1 MGFFKNEQVATQEE
15 FDTYRARVEARKQRD
30 RENTVW
36 WLSGLFIG
44 TAFGMILAVVV
55 ILWVG

>member
-1 MGFFKNEQVATQEE
+1 MGFFKNEQVAAQEE
-15 FDTYRARVEARKQRD
+15 FDTYRGRVEARKQRD

-44 TAFGMILAVVV
+44 TALGMILAVVV

>member
-1 MGFFKNEQVATQEE
+1 MGFFKNELVAAQEE

-44 TAFGMILAVVV
+44 TALGMIVAVVV
-55 ILWVG
+55 IVWVG

>member
-1 MGFFKNEQVATQEE
+1 VGFFKNEQVVAQEE
-15 FDTYRARVEARKQRD
+15 FDTYRGRVEARKQRD

>member
-1 MGFFKNEQVATQEE
+1 MGFFKNEQVAAQEE
-15 FDTYRARVEARKQRD
+15 FDTYRGRVEARKQRD

>member
-1 MGFFKNEQVATQEE
+1 MGFFKNELVAAQEE
-15 FDTYRARVEARKQRD
+15 FDSYRARVEARKQRD

-44 TAFGMILAVVV
+44 TALGMIIAVVV
-55 ILWVG
+55 IVWVG

>member
-1 MGFFKNEQVATQEE
+1 MGFFKNEQVVAQEE
-15 FDTYRARVEARKQRD
+15 FDTYRGRVEARKQRD

>member
-1 MGFFKNEQVATQEE
+1 MGFFKNELVAAQEE

-44 TAFGMILAVVV
+44 TALGMIIAVVV
-55 ILWVG
+55 IVWVG

>member
-1 MGFFKNEQVATQEE
+1 MGFFKNELVAAQEE

-55 ILWVG
+55 VVWVG

>member
-1 MGFFKNEQVATQEE
+1 MGFFKNELVAAQEE
-15 FDTYRARVEARKQRD
+15 FDTYRARVEARKLRD

-44 TAFGMILAVVV
+44 TALGMVIAVVV

>member
-1 MGFFKNEQVATQEE
+1 VGFFKNEQVVAQEE
-15 FDTYRARVEARKQRD
+15 FDTYRGRVEARKQRD

-44 TAFGMILAVVV
+44 TSFGMILAVVV